1 MDRCILC
8 GLPAENAHWPIAIGM
23 GCRRNS
29 ERARNLPQLPLCHL
43 CHMKDHHGHRPTRLR
58 LIELAPA
65 YWMAIGKWPAYQEV
79 FETWLAGWRLRC
91 GEEDG

>member
-1 MDRCILC
+1 
-8 GLPAENAHWPIAIGM
+8 
-23 GCRRNS
+23 
-29 ERARNLPQLPLCHL
+29 
-43 CHMKDHHGHRPTRLR
+43 MKDHHGHRPTRLR